1 MRKYVL
7 VFLLLLSSLVVN
19 SQEKPAEVASDDQ
32 LSILFIGNSL
42 TYANDLPALVRKE
55 AKTRGIKINTEMV
68 AFANYAIEDH
78 WNDGNVQKLIT
89 SKKYQYVILQQGPS
103 SQTPGRNML
112 IESGKEFSAL
122 REANETKLCF
132 FMVWPALKYYQ
143 TFDGVIQN
151 YSDAASINNAL
162 LLPVGLYWKRYFDRT
177 KDFSYY
183 SPDRFHPSV
192 KGSKVAAEIIVDHL
206 IKDFMN

>member
-7 VFLLLLSSLVVN
+7 IFLLLFSSLISN
-19 SQEKPAEVASDDQ
+19 SQEKPTNVAPDEQ

-42 TYANDLPALVRKE
+42 TYANNLPALVKKE
-55 AKTRGIKINTEMV
+55 AKKRGVKIYTEMV

-78 WNDGNVQKLIT
+78 WNDGNVQKLIA

-112 IESGKEFSAL
+112 IESGKQFSAL
-122 REANETKLCF
+122 CAANETKLCY

-162 LLPVGLYWKRYFDRT
+162 LLPVGQYWKRYFDRT

-183 SPDRFHPSV
+183 SPDRFHPSA
-192 KGSKVAAEIIVDHL
+192 KGSRVAAEIIVDHL
-206 IKDFMN
+206 MKDFMN